1 MALSRYALSV
11 RWLVSRVVLGTLG
24 IINYLTILA
33 TKNYVASFKRERF
46 RYAFAVRRLLGC
58 LSPAWPRL
66 RGASVRY
73 SDVPKS
79 LDVL

>member
-24 IINYLTILA
+24 ILNYLTILA

-46 RYAFAVRRLLGC
+46 RYAFAVRRM
-58 LSPAWPRL
+58 
-66 RGASVRY
+66 
-73 SDVPKS
+73 
-79 LDVL
+79 LD